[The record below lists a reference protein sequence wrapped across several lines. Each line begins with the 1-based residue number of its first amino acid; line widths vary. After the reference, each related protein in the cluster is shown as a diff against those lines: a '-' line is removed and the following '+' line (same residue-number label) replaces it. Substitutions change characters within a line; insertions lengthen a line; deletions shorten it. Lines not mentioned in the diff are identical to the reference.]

1 MLLAL
6 DGSDAGVCVN
16 GSTISNL
23 RFADDISLLANSDMD
38 LQQLV
43 NKVDGVSSW
52 FGLTVSSSKTEVQ
65 VVGRDV
71 SQVAM
76 HIKLGSGEL
85 NQVDKFVYLGGTACS
100 DASCDKDI
108 ARRIGI
114 AAGVAWNLE
123 IIWKAKDISKETKVL
138 VYRSLVQSI
147 LLSPP
152 RKLRSKN
159 PKVALNL
166 WQKLRKKLR

>member
-6 DGSDAGVCVN
+6 DGSDARVCVN

-23 RFADDISLLANSDMD
+23 RFADDISLLANSDMG

-43 NKVDGVSSW
+43 NKVDGVSSR
-52 FGLTVSSSKTEVQ
+52 FGLTINSSKTEVQ

-85 NQVDKFVYLGGTACS
+85 NQVDKFVYLGGTVCR

-108 ARRIGI
+108 ARSIGI

-123 IIWKAKDISKETKVL
+123 RIWKAKDISRDKSPCV
-138 VYRSLVQSI
+138 SQ
-147 LLSPP
+147 LSPVHTAVQC
-152 RKLRSKN
+152 RDLDLERGE
-159 PKVALNL
+159 
-166 WQKLRKKLR
+166 

>member
-43 NKVDGVSSW
+43 NKVDGASSR
-52 FGLTVSSSKTEVQ
+52 FGLTISSSKTEVQ
-65 VVGRDV
+65 VIGRYV
-71 SQVAM
+71 SQLAM
-76 HIKLGSGEL
+76 HIKQGSGEL
-85 NQVDKFVYLGGTACS
+85 NQVDKFVYLGGPVCS
-100 DASCDKDI
+100 YASCDNDI

-114 AAGVAWNLE
+114 AAGVARNLE
-123 IIWKAKDISKETKVL
+123 RIWKAKDISKETKVTSPC
-138 VYRSLVQSI
+138 VSQPSPVHTAVQCRD
-147 LLSPP
+147 LDLE
-152 RKLRSKN
+152 RGE
-159 PKVALNL
+159 
-166 WQKLRKKLR
+166 